1 MADAE
6 QQIDPFE
13 QQARLCR
20 ALANAT
26 RLRLLHEL
34 TAGERSAG
42 ELREAL
48 GISRVL
54 LSQHMSILQE
64 QRLVRIRK
72 EGLRIFYRLS
82 EPIIAEACDVVRQ
95 ALERLAAM
103 DDEGDEDDAAHSG

>member
-6 QQIDPFE
+6 QQNDPFA

-34 TAGERSAG
+34 SVGERSAG

-48 GISRVL
+48 GISRVV
-54 LSQHMSILQE
+54 LSQHMSVLRQ
-64 QRLVRIRK
+64 QRLVLVRK
-72 EGLRIFYRLS
+72 EGLRAFYRLS
-82 EPIIAEACDVVRQ
+82 EPIIAEACDMVRQ
-95 ALERLAAM
+95 ALERLALVEEP
-103 DDEGDEDDAAHSG
+103 DEKLSAR

>member
-1 MADAE
+1 MANAE
-6 QQIDPFE
+6 QQSDPFE

-34 TAGERSAG
+34 ASGERSAG

-54 LSQHMSILQE
+54 LSQHMSVLQE
-64 QRLVRIRK
+64 QRLVRVRK
-72 EGLRIFYRLS
+72 EGLRVFYRLS
-82 EPIIAEACDVVRQ
+82 EPIIAEACDMVRQ

-103 DDEGDEDDAAHSG
+103 SDEEEEETSG